1 MKRLV
6 DLCKKTDD
14 FHLSDFREMRHL
26 KRRLLHCIFCSNG
39 HQLGCL
45 FEILWQTNHISDT
58 LRYFIAL
65 IRSSNTLREH
75 DNISPDHSSCSFPM
89 KFGKKLSK
97 TLFVILQLQKRYRHK
112 LHIAQANRGKLPE
125 ENKRLITY
133 TSSKLSVVKTIS

>member
-1 MKRLV
+1 MKEKKFIMKWIKTKTAIFWLYHFEWPETNVERLV
-6 DLCKKTDD
+6 DLCRKTDD

-75 DNISPDHSSCSFPM
+75 DNVSPDHSSCSFPM
-89 KFGKKLSK
+89 KFGKNFQKLYS
-97 TLFVILQLQKRYRHK
+97 
-112 LHIAQANRGKLPE
+112 
-125 ENKRLITY
+125 
-133 TSSKLSVVKTIS
+133 